1 MEILE
6 FKHLT
11 TVIFSAVFGVFAVYH
26 LLSYLVL
33 RHRIL
38 LHYFILI
45 LGLTLHWSLS
55 FFVNNSFSDHTAM
68 IAEKASLTTA
78 MLTTFGLLMFTKNYL
93 NITKHDFPKLS
104 KVYRFFVILVV
115 CLPILHIFN
124 NLTTRIVWLN
134 DTIVQLAAITAM
146 ASIFLNIFSGFWL
159 FNAQRFNRYY
169 LYSYAPILVAALLY
183 ISTWFL
189 KQHYNFNATPLV
201 LTSSTL
207 VTLQLIL
214 FSLLLAFKFKSIE
227 EENLNIQMETNQR
240 LKSEVDKQTKKLQ
253 IANKALESQNEELER
268 VNQLKNKL
276 FSLMSHDVRAPLNNL
291 SVIMSMVDEHMV
303 DPEVK
308 PIMEKLKME
317 VSDKIEMVNGLL
329 QWSYSQLEGMKL
341 NKKRCDLEAVFTSV
355 KNEFER
361 MAQEKEIAI
370 TLEVSH
376 PEIVADENIL
386 KVILRN
392 LTSNALK
399 FSNKGQK
406 IVFWSQQQE
415 DGHIELGVKDFGV
428 GMDPNWFDRIAQDEK
443 PQSTKGTSGEKGTGF
458 GLLIAK
464 DFVEMHGGEMRCE
477 SQLNEGTNFILRF
490 KPE

>member
-11 TVIFSAVFGVFAVYH
+11 TLIFSAIFGVFAVYH

-38 LHYFILI
+38 LYYFILI

-55 FFVNNSFSDHTAM
+55 FFTNNSFGDNTVYLAQ
-68 IAEKASLTTA
+68 KASLTTA

-104 KVYRFFVILVV
+104 KVYRAFVILVV
-115 CLPILHIFN
+115 CLPILHLSN
-124 NLTTRIVWLN
+124 NLITRMAWLN
-134 DTIVQLAAITAM
+134 DTIVQLAAITSM

-189 KQHYNFNATPLV
+189 KQHYSFNANPIV
-201 LTSSTL
+201 LTASIL

-227 EENLNIQMETNQR
+227 EENMKIQLEANQK
-240 LKSEVDKQTKKLQ
+240 LTSEVDRQTKKLQ
-253 IANKALESQNEELER
+253 IANNALEAQNEELER
-268 VNQLKNKL
+268 VNKLKNKL

-291 SVIMSMVDEHMV
+291 SVIMSMVDEHVV

-308 PIMEKLKME
+308 PIMEKLKIE
-317 VSDKIEMVNGLL
+317 VSDKIDMVNGLL

-341 NKKRCDLEAVFTSV
+341 NKTRCDVQAVFTTV

-370 TLEVSH
+370 TLDVSQ

-386 KVILRN
+386 KAILRN

-399 FSNKGQK
+399 FSNKGQE
-406 IVFWSQQQE
+406 IVFWSQQHN
-415 DGHIELGVKDFGV
+415 GHIELGVKDFGV
-428 GMDPNWFDRIAQDEK
+428 GMDPHWFDRIARGAK
-443 PQSTKGTSGEKGTGF
+443 PQSTKGTFGEKGTGF

-464 DFVEMHGGEMRCE
+464 DFVEMHGGKMHCE

-490 KPE
+490 KSE